1 MVMGRC
7 AACKYLRKACPEEC
21 IFAPYFPSNKPQRF
35 ENVHRIYGAKNV
47 ATMLKELEP
56 LQPYFRAQA
65 VDTLCYEAE
74 SRIQNPVYGCVAII
88 FHLQQQIHNIE
99 SELAKLRAEIAI
111 LSPNGHGQASEIQL
125 RSDQVH
131 EDQSGSSSKAPNWFI

>member
-1 MVMGRC
+1 M
-7 AACKYLRKACPEEC
+7 
-21 IFAPYFPSNKPQRF
+21 
-35 ENVHRIYGAKNV
+35 IYQ
-47 ATMLKELEP
+47 E

-65 VDTLCYEAE
+65 VETLCYEAE
-74 SRIQNPVYGCVAII
+74 SRIQNPVYGCAAII

-99 SELAKLRAEIAI
+99 YELAKLRAEIAI

-125 RSDQVH
+125 STDQVH

>member
-7 AACKYLRKACPEEC
+7 AACKYLRKACPEDC
-21 IFAPYFPSNKPQRF
+21 IFAPYFPSNNPQRF

-56 LQPYFRAQA
+56 LQPYLRAQA
-65 VDTLCYEAE
+65 VETLCYEAE
-74 SRIQNPVYGCVAII
+74 SRIQNPVYGCAAII

-111 LSPNGHGQASEIQL
+111 LSSNGHGQASEIQL
-125 RSDQVH
+125 STDQVH